1 MFSQTAPSGLSIGRL
16 SKLTGCHRET
26 IRYYERIGLMP
37 EPPRSTG
44 GHRLYDGGH
53 QDRLKFICR
62 SRALGFTLDEVRRLL
77 SLADGTGNCAAVR
90 AVALDH
96 LAELRAKIAD
106 LERIADTLCST
117 ADQCEDGASMQC
129 PILEALSDGVKEA

>member
-44 GHRLYDGGH
+44 GHRVYDCGH
-53 QDRLKFICR
+53 WDRLKFICR

-106 LERIADTLCST
+106 LERIADTLRST

-129 PILEALSDGVKEA
+129 PILEALSDGVNEA